1 MVGGAKLLMRGVRHP
16 SLDLRACVGYLAKPL
31 RLHVRRLVVDWERT
45 NIALPGRQNLQ
56 PFLIVEAAGTVG
68 VARRAQVARRIELDF
83 FAQFFPGHWPASPAK
98 NNIPCPPSV
107 PRPTRIKTKREPP
120 P

>member
-56 PFLIVEAAGTVG
+56 PFLIVEAAVTIDG
-68 VARRAQVARRIELDF
+68 ARRAIVARRIELDF
-83 FAQFFPGHWPASPAK
+83 FDQFFLGHWPASPPK
-98 NNIPCPPSV
+98 NNVPCTPSV
-107 PRPTRIKTKREPP
+107 PRRTPFKHKRARL
-120 P
+120 